1 MPSIAYPN
9 QHFDIKYRMV
19 IVPDTVKIS
28 FTLNIESTDK
38 ISSIV
43 NNVGRALVKKK
54 MLMLR
59 SKEIDIINKAYL
71 CPL

>member
-1 MPSIAYPN
+1 M
-9 QHFDIKYRMV
+9 
-19 IVPDTVKIS
+19 PDTVKIS